1 MYMHMY
7 IYSIVSCVCVCVCV
21 YSTHRYAARAAS
33 EHARKGHA
41 GAARVYLSTCLVQG
55 IYWGLVPHEGA
66 ARVSLNARR
75 MCAGRTMTKDFIA
88 DPRVQGGQHVVGGQ
102 LLDWRRCLA
111 IFLW

>member
-7 IYSIVSCVCVCVCV
+7 IYSIVSCLCVCVCV

-33 EHARKGHA
+33 EHKGHA